1 MRTYAS
7 MGRQWLLRICVFLLT
22 IVLVAGSMS
31 LVLLAWMD
39 GYSFTREECW
49 QTLATRITEN
59 KMTNLMHEWYLVEE
73 YGKRPEQMSADFRGK
88 GHLRY
93 MIQSGLSK
101 AIEHSTLPSYNV
113 VHTEEVDLS
122 TKITLYIYVAN
133 GGQMYYD
140 IKELAQYYN
149 NWYASPVINHSEDT
163 IYYTMTGYYAYE
175 SEILDE
181 YDLVHAFLD
190 VVHPLRYVLPWA
202 LLAILVL
209 LFVLVIRL
217 TTHTGHRQYL
227 PDHPRY
233 RGEVVESFFDR
244 IPYDL
249 YICILGGLFLM
260 CCLPLDLFQMQML
273 YLGIWL
279 IIGLSCAML
288 LLVTAAYLTTVTR
301 IKARTLFSNTLVW
314 KSVNLCWRLWLWG
327 WGYAKKLLLWAWGIL
342 CRIFGWCWRVVQK
355 PFHWMGRIFA
365 AIPLFWQVAVTAPVV
380 IALYSLLASV
390 MWSSVGIFLL
400 CGFVALVL
408 YLAILYAA
416 YSFRTLMESG
426 KALAEGDLRYKTN
439 LKQLM
444 LCFRSHGENLNKI
457 GEGMEIA
464 VADKIKSERF
474 KTELITNVSH
484 DIKTPLTS
492 IINYTDLLSRE
503 PLEGNA
509 KEYTEV
515 LSRQSTRLKKLI
527 EDLIEASK
535 ASTGNVTLAPEKL
548 DVCQI
553 VRQSLGEYMERLERA
568 NLQVVQLLPEEP
580 CYALVD
586 GRQMWRVFDNLYSNI
601 CKYAMPG
608 TRVYVVVTAEPDS
621 VTVSMKNISR
631 DVLTTASEELT
642 ERFVQGDVSRASE
655 GSGLGLNIAKSLT
668 ELQKG
673 TFRIHCDGDLFRVDI
688 SLSRVDVSLPRIL

>member
-1 MRTYAS
+1 M
-7 MGRQWLLRICVFLLT
+7 
-22 IVLVAGSMS
+22 LVAGSLS
-31 LVLLAWMD
+31 LAFFAWMD

-59 KMTNLMHEWYLVEE
+59 KLNSIMHDLYRVEV
-73 YGKRPEQMSADFRGK
+73 YGMKPEQMSADFRGK
-88 GHLRY
+88 GHLRF
-93 MIQSGLSK
+93 MIQSGLTGS
-101 AIEHSTLPSYNV
+101 IQYSTLPSKNV
-113 VHTEEVDLS
+113 VHEEEVDVS
-122 TKITLYIYVAN
+122 TKTVQYIYVTS
-133 GGQMYYD
+133 GEQMYYD
-140 IKELAQYYN
+140 TEEFAQYYN
-149 NWYASPVINHSEDT
+149 NWYTSPVVNHSEDV
-163 IYYTMTGYYAYE
+163 IYYTITGYYGYE

-181 YDLVHAFLD
+181 YDLVYLFID
-190 VVHPLRYVLPWA
+190 VVHPLRYALPWA
-202 LLAILVL
+202 LLGILVL
-209 LFVLVIRL
+209 LFVLVIRM

-249 YICILGGLFLM
+249 YICILGGLFLL
-260 CCLPLDLFQMQML
+260 CCLSLVPIIEGHLQNML
-273 YLGIWL
+273 YLAIWL
-279 IIGLSCAML
+279 IVGLCAATL
-288 LLVTAAYLTTVTR
+288 FLVTAAYLTTVTR
-301 IKARTLFSNTLVW
+301 IKARTLFSNTVVW
-314 KSVNLCWRLWLWG
+314 KCVKLCWRLWLWV
-327 WGYAKKLLLWAWGIL
+327 WGYAKNILRWAWGL
-342 CRIFGWCWRVVQK
+342 LARICGCCWGVVRK
-355 PFHWMGRIFA
+355 PFRWMGRMFA
-365 AIPLFWQVAVTAPVV
+365 AIPLFWQVAVAAPVV
-380 IALYSLLASV
+380 IALYSLLTSV
-390 MWSSVGIFLL
+390 MWRSIGVFLL
-400 CGFVALVL
+400 CILAALVL
-408 YLAILYAA
+408 YLVILYAA

-515 LSRQSTRLKKLI
+515 LSRQSARLKKLI

-535 ASTGNVTLAPEKL
+535 ASTGNVALAPEKL

-553 VRQSLGEYMERLERA
+553 VRQSLGEYMERLEKA
-568 NLQVVQLLPEEP
+568 GLQVVQLLPEEE

-608 TRVYVVVTAEPDS
+608 TRVYVVVTAEADS

-688 SLSRVDVSLPRIL
+688 CLPRIS

>member
-1 MRTYAS
+1 MKTYAS

-22 IVLVAGSMS
+22 IVLVVGSVS
-31 LVLLAWMD
+31 LVFLAWMD

-49 QTLATRITEN
+49 QSLATRITESKLSN
-59 KMTNLMHEWYLVEE
+59 MMREWYLVEE
-73 YGKRPEQMSADFRGK
+73 YGNRPEQMSADFRGK
-88 GHLRY
+88 GHFRFQIRQGINGSIRY
-93 MIQSGLSK
+93 
-101 AIEHSTLPSYNV
+101 STLPDKASAYEDELNV
-113 VHTEEVDLS
+113 D
-122 TKITLYIYVAN
+122 TKVELYIHQNADRHYGYDTS
-133 GGQMYYD
+133 GGVYGDWY
-140 IKELAQYYN
+140 IYFAGEN
-149 NWYASPVINHSEDT
+149 NSEDLR
-163 IYYTMTGYYAYE
+163 IFTMTGYYGYDT
-175 SEILDE
+175 EILDE
-181 YDLVHAFLD
+181 YDMVNAFIDLVH
-190 VVHPLRYVLPWA
+190 PIRYVLPWA

-233 RGEVVESFFDR
+233 RGEVVETFFDR

-249 YICILGGLFLM
+249 YICILGGLFLL
-260 CCLPLDLFQMQML
+260 CCLPLAAIGDLFRMPML
-273 YLGIWL
+273 YLSIWL
-279 IIGLSCAML
+279 LIGLSCAML

-314 KSVNLCWRLWLWG
+314 KSIKLCWRIWLWV
-327 WGYAKKLLLWAWGIL
+327 WGYLKKILLWAWGIL
-342 CRIFGWCWRVVQK
+342 SRILGGCWRVVQK
-355 PFHWMGRIFA
+355 PFRWMGRMFA
-365 AIPLFWQVAVTAPVV
+365 AIPLFWQVAVAAPVV
-380 IALYSLLASV
+380 IALYTLLASV
-390 MWSSVGIFLL
+390 MWSSIGVFLL
-400 CGFVALVL
+400 CGLAALVL
-408 YLAILYAA
+408 YLLILYAA

-439 LKQLM
+439 LKHLM

-515 LSRQSTRLKKLI
+515 LSRQSARLKKLI

-535 ASTGNVTLAPEKL
+535 ASTGNVALAPEKL

-568 NLQVVQLLPEEP
+568 GLQVMQLLPEEP
-580 CYALVD
+580 CYAMVD

-608 TRVYVVVTAEPDS
+608 TRVYVVMTAEPDS

-673 TFRIHCDGDLFRVDI
+673 IFRIHCDGDLFRVD
-688 SLSRVDVSLPRIL
+688 VSLPRIL